1 MTITEPKVQQMEAV
15 TLHTVETRK
24 YKTNTIVLKMK
35 APLSEETVTKRAL
48 LAYVLQKATEQS
60 PSAKELRRRLNDLY
74 GASLSAQLSK
84 KGDFHV
90 ISFRM
95 EVANEKYLSDPTPL
109 LEKALRLLA
118 EVVLKPKMENG
129 TFDGGI
135 VAKEKRT
142 LKQRIQ
148 SVRDDKMRYA
158 NTRLIEEM
166 CKNEPYSLHP
176 YGDEHEVD
184 GISAEFLTS
193 YYREALAN
201 DAVDLFIVGDIDEKQ
216 VESVVRD
223 AFDFPKRQGN
233 LSQKSAVSDEIPE
246 EKVITETEDL
256 EQGKLNL
263 GYRTYTT
270 YADDD
275 YFALVVFNG
284 ILGGFPHSKLFINVR
299 EKASLAYYASSRI
312 ESHKG
317 LLLIF
322 SGIQSSNFDQ
332 AVSIIKEQT
341 EKMRQGDFSDQE
353 FEQTKAMLNNQIL
366 ETIDNAHGMIEFF
379 YNGLAAGHRRS
390 VDEWTAGVDRV
401 TKDDV
406 IRFADKVKL
415 DTTYFLKG
423 KEGS

>member
-1 MTITEPKVQQMEAV
+1 MIITEPKVQQVEAV

-35 APLSEETVTKRAL
+35 APLSEETATKRAL

-95 EVANEKYLSDPTPL
+95 EVANEKYLSDPAPL

-118 EVVLKPKMENG
+118 EVVLKPKLENG
-129 TFDGGI
+129 VFDGDI
-135 VAKEKRT
+135 VAREKRT

-176 YGDEHEVD
+176 YGDVHKVD
-184 GISAEFLTS
+184 GISAEKLTS

-201 DAVDLFIVGDIDEKQ
+201 DALDVFIVGDIDEKQ
-216 VESVVRD
+216 VESIVRD
-223 AFDFPKRQGN
+223 AFVFPERQGN
-233 LSQKSAVSDEIPE
+233 PTQKSEVSNEIPK

-322 SGIQSSNFDQ
+322 SGIQSSNFDR
-332 AVSIIKEQT
+332 AVTIIKEQT

-353 FEQTKAMLNNQIL
+353 FEQTKAMLNNQVL

-379 YNGLAAGHRRS
+379 YNGLAAGNRRS
-390 VDEWTAGVDRV
+390 VEEWTAGVDRV
-401 TKDDV
+401 TKEDV
-406 IRFADKVKL
+406 IRIADKVKL

-423 KEGS
+423 KGGS